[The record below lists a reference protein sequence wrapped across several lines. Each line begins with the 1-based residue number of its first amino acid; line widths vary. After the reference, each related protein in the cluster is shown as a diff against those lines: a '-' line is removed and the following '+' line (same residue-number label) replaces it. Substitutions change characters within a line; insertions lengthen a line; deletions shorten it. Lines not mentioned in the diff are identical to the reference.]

1 MRTTEGDLI
10 MSERTTDPRGRVWF
24 VTGASSGFGRAIAQ
38 AVLDHGDRVV
48 ATARDLDAIQELVDQ
63 DPGRAL
69 ALPLDV
75 TDPAAARAAIEQ
87 ATARFGRVDVVVNNA
102 GYGHG
107 GAVEELTDDELRQ
120 QLEVNLF
127 GVINVTRAA
136 LPRLR
141 AQGAG
146 HLVQMSSLN
155 GVEGLVGGAYYA
167 ASKFA
172 VEGLS
177 ESLADEV
184 APLGIKVTIVEPGP
198 HRTRF
203 ANDRSARWAAPMA
216 AYADSVGQ
224 ARAMVR
230 QLDGNQPGDP
240 ARAAQAIIRVVEAP
254 RPPRRLPLG
263 QIALD
268 NIRAK
273 LHDQLDELEAWAE
286 LGASSDFPRD
296 DEPDS
301 RPGG

>member
-1 MRTTEGDLI
+1 

-38 AVLDHGDRVV
+38 AVLDHGDRVA

-63 DPGRAL
+63 DPERAV

-75 TDPAAARAAIEQ
+75 TDPAAAREAIDQ

-141 AQGAG
+141 AQGSG

-155 GVEGLVGGAYYA
+155 GVEGLVGGGYYA

-184 APLGIKVTIVEPGP
+184 AHLGIKVTIVEPGP

-203 ANDRSARWAAPMA
+203 ANDRSARWAAAMA

-224 ARAMVR
+224 ARALVR

-240 ARAAQAIIRVVEAP
+240 ARAAQAIIRVVESP

-273 LHDQLDELEAWAE
+273 LHAQLDELEAWAE
-286 LGASSDFPRD
+286 LGASSDFPGGDGPARA
-296 DEPDS
+296 PSS
-301 RPGG
+301 RPTT